1 MNKLKISNPIKIR
14 ISLPLV
20 LITAVFSF
28 ACNSAPAPQPVSNAT
43 ANNPAGNSTRPIA
56 NEKAI
61 SKALDVPLAK
71 LDGATLKLADFK
83 GKVMVVDFWGTF
95 CPPCV
100 KQAPQLAELSKRYR
114 DQGLEVIGLTADKKS
129 DQKLVE
135 DFIKRVGINY
145 TIAYANNWVSD
156 AFLKGTQD
164 ETGTHP
170 LPQLFVLSR
179 DGRVVE
185 HLIGDSPQHG
195 VPYLEKVVKQEL
207 SVGSR

>member
-1 MNKLKISNPIKIR
+1 MSKLKIQNPFKMR
-14 ISLPLV
+14 ISLPM
-20 LITAVFSF
+20 IIISAVFSF
-28 ACNSAPAPQPVSNAT
+28 ACNSAPAPQPVSSTAT
-43 ANNPAGNSTRPIA
+43 NIPAGNSARPVP

-61 SKALDVPLAK
+61 GKALDVPLAK

-83 GKVMVVDFWGTF
+83 GKVLVVDFWGTF

-114 DQGLEVIGLTADKKS
+114 DQGVEVIGLTADKKS

-164 ETGTHP
+164 ESGSPP

-207 SVGSR
+207 SAGSR